1 METWAQTQ
9 INLFGHTKA
18 KKTNTVFGIREIGE
32 REIAKRE
39 IGERDPTSHVWYA
52 KK

>member
-1 METWAQTQ
+1 
-9 INLFGHTKA
+9 
-18 KKTNTVFGIREIGE
+18 VFGIREIGE